1 MLQNTK
7 LIAILQVIFFTVMI
21 IVNALANSLPMN
33 GYTTAEVSAMY
44 PNLFVPA
51 GFTFSIW
58 GVIYLFLLVWVIYS
72 GMLLWKKDEHSPA
85 FQHVKK
91 IAPLFIVTCLF
102 NASWIILWQYL
113 FVFLSLIMML
123 WLLRTLIAIYNRMQ
137 KTQKQITGW
146 DYWLLVVPFVMYL
159 AWICVATIANTS
171 ALLVDVNWNGFGL
184 EQWIWSCIMIAVAT
198 SLAFWFSYFRGEL
211 AFALVIAWALFG
223 IYSGQSDNR
232 EVSLMAIGC
241 CGFSTMAGIIGFMRR
256 NRHTALEGI
265 I

>member
-7 LIAILQVIFFTVMI
+7 LIAVLQVIFFIIMI

-58 GVIYLFLLVWVIYS
+58 GVIYLFLLVWVVYS

-85 FQHVKK
+85 FQHAKK
-91 IAPLFIVTCLF
+91 IAPLFIITCVL
-102 NASWIILWQYL
+102 NASWIIFWQYL
-113 FVFLSLIMML
+113 FVVLSLIIML
-123 WLLRTLIAIYNRMQ
+123 WLLRTLVAVYNRMQ

-146 DYWLLVVPFVMYL
+146 DYWLLVVPFVIYL

-171 ALLVDVNWNGFGL
+171 ALLVDINWNGFGL
-184 EQWIWSCIMIAVAT
+184 EPWIWSCIMIAVAT
-198 SLAFWFSYFRGEL
+198 FLAFWFSYFRGEL
-211 AFALVIAWALFG
+211 AFALVIAWALYG
-223 IYSGQSDNR
+223 IYSGQSSNR

-256 NRHTALEGI
+256 NRRTALEGI